1 MSNGC
6 MRLSFNFSVRLR
18 RVGYLFVL
26 VLATQVLVLG
36 CMTTSGGNSRADAG
50 ISQDEL
56 PDWYLDP
63 KGTYPDETY
72 LTSVGS
78 GDSRRGAKQEA
89 LAGLSQIFEAR
100 ISVDSRARQRYQEL
114 MTSEGNVSE
123 SEVQLLSS
131 TRVESNQELLNV
143 QFGEAAV
150 DNSGI
155 VHTIAYLERLPT
167 AQIYRG
173 LIDKNSAQ
181 VRSYLDEAERS
192 GSILS
197 QYAYLSA
204 ASLVA
209 ENNELLLDQLRIISP
224 GMVQVVQRG
233 YDPQAVNTLR
243 AKIVQEITV
252 GISVRGDEDGRVAS
266 LLREAISDEFF
277 PLSDDDPTLSIS
289 GSVLTSPAEAGE
301 GFESVRWNLALELAG
316 PDDQSLVTYEGSDR
330 ASGVSQSAARSFA
343 FEDIEEAVREEFVGS
358 LRNYFLRLVVDN

>member
-1 MSNGC
+1 
-6 MRLSFNFSVRLR
+6 MRLSFNFRATAR
-18 RVGYLFVL
+18 GVGYLFVL
-26 VLATQVLVLG
+26 VLATQLLVFG
-36 CMTTSGGNSRADAG
+36 CATTSGGNPTPEAG
-50 ISQDEL
+50 TSPDEL

-78 GDSRRGAKQEA
+78 GDNRRAAEQEA

-123 SEVQLLSS
+123 SEVQLIST

-150 DNSGI
+150 DDSGI

-192 GSILS
+192 GSILR

-224 GMVQVVQRG
+224 GMTQVVRRG
-233 YDPQAVNTLR
+233 YDPQAVNSLR
-243 AKIVQEITV
+243 AEIAQEITV
-252 GISVRGDEDGRVAS
+252 GIAVSGDEDGRVAS
-266 LLREAISDEFF
+266 LLREAISEEFF
-277 PLSDDDPTLSIS
+277 PVSDDAPLLSVS
-289 GSVLTSPAEAGE
+289 GSVVTSPAEAGE

-316 PDDQSLVTYEGSDR
+316 PDDRSLVTYEGSDR
-330 ASGVSQSAARSFA
+330 ASGVSQSSARSFA

-358 LRNYFLRLVVDN
+358 LRNYFDRLVVGN